1 MVTSTK
7 KTEFVLTSTSTGVI
21 LYEQYDFRK
30 YASCPRL
37 SWYYLPHTPENKEIG
52 KMIVRSLMD
61 MGDYHEAVRLCVSM
75 MYSVIENRRVVD
87 QEFFKWAWEMGN
99 EISWIDDYAMEY
111 FDDSI
116 DDIDRLLGWN

>member
-1 MVTSTK
+1 
-7 KTEFVLTSTSTGVI
+7 
-21 LYEQYDFRK
+21 
-30 YASCPRL
+30 
-37 SWYYLPHTPENKEIG
+37 
-52 KMIVRSLMD
+52 MIVRSLMD
-61 MGDYHEAVRLCVSM
+61 TGDYHEAVRLCVSM

-116 DDIDRLLGWN
+116 DDIDRLLDWN